1 MSSKERHNSQTLS
14 TRFIRS
20 RVVVRNLFQ
29 YPPFQISVGVLLV
42 AKFNMSAFESQMR
55 DSLLLDDGRPSKIT
69 EVIDIADVLFLI
81 IFTVEL
87 VLIFMVIGCQNF

>member
-69 EVIDIADVLFLI
+69 EVRYSRCC
-81 IFTVEL
+81 IFDYL
-87 VLIFMVIGCQNF
+87 HS